1 MSMNPLNDISAVY
14 MREVFKPQLGK
25 GGEKPAAGGK
35 KVEKGKD
42 DAESSAK
49 RVRQAVYDI
58 RYRARREEVKLDQA
72 YNQYMGHTT
81 MTGPEKAAVKE
92 KLGLGPGAASVS
104 EETEVKKYQVRVKDK
119 ATGKSYVRMATREKI
134 NQLRANPNIS
144 SVEMTQYGTPYE
156 GERKKGKQ
164 TASVTSGKGL
174 DPVGREDKDIDND
187 GDHDKTDKYL
197 LNRRKVRGTA
207 IAQRKVKEEFS
218 DWRSDLREVINE
230 VQKEGG
236 EGKIKEKSV
245 KNKIVINPEVKIEMN
260 QIADKLGGQ
269 LIEMV
274 EIEEGYKEIDRE
286 KHGRMYDRYKKLRT
300 AAMNDARETGEAS
313 GLNRYKMGKMS
324 KVLDKS
330 AENLRN
336 KAKNEEFELDEK
348 TLTSAETKKKEEIVK
363 SMKKNLAGF
372 KQRYGERAKE
382 VMYATATARAKEVAE
397 EAPQMT
403 GSAAT
408 ANKIKQLKAQQSLL
422 QKQQQL
428 EKQKEA
434 LAKSTKTVGEEVEQ
448 LDEISQKTA
457 TRAYATSYT
466 GEFEGQD
473 SDRDVKRTDNLR
485 KHIKRKFGDKAAQHA
500 DRAGHSMTFGRKG
513 AGGMPPVKEE
523 VEQIDEVSYSA
534 KAARAGKDIGKPG
547 KAFAKIAASA
557 GKRYG
562 SKERGEKVAGAVL
575 AKLRKEETEQLDER
589 TKQEKVAG
597 TPRPSRDKA
606 LEIVKGSMR
615 KMTGTPAGQQKKVPG
630 KKPPAAGEYGGP
642 QSPAQKVAARRAA
655 AQRAQDAMH
664 SPRD

>member
-14 MREVFKPQLGK
+14 VREVFKPQLGK
-25 GGEKPAAGGK
+25 GGENPAAGGK

-58 RYRARREEVKLDQA
+58 RYRARREDVKLDQA

-104 EETEVKKYQVRVKDK
+104 EETDVKKYQVRVKDK

-174 DPVGREDKDIDND
+174 DAVGREDKDIDND
-187 GDHDKTDKYL
+187 GDHDKNDKYL
-197 LNRRKVRGTA
+197 LNRRKVRGAA
-207 IAQRKVKEEFS
+207 ISQRKVKEEFS
-218 DWRSDLREVINE
+218 DWRSDLREVVNE

-260 QIADKLGGQ
+260 QIADKLGGH
-269 LIEMV
+269 LV
-274 EIEEGYKEIDRE
+274 ETI
-286 KHGRMYDRYKKLRT
+286 
-300 AAMNDARETGEAS
+300 
-313 GLNRYKMGKMS
+313 
-324 KVLDKS
+324 
-330 AENLRN
+330 
-336 KAKNEEFELDEK
+336 ELDEK
-348 TLTSAETKKKEEIVK
+348 TLTSAETKKKEKIVK

-382 VMYATATARAKEVAE
+382 VMYATATARAKDVAE
-397 EAPQMT
+397 QAPQMT

-408 ANKIKQLKAQQSLL
+408 ANKIKQLKSQQSLL

-434 LAKSTKTVGEEVEQ
+434 LAKSSKTSVSE
-448 LDEISQKTA
+448 
-457 TRAYATSYT
+457 
-466 GEFEGQD
+466 
-473 SDRDVKRTDNLR
+473 N
-485 KHIKRKFGDKAAQHA
+485 
-500 DRAGHSMTFGRKG
+500 
-513 AGGMPPVKEE
+513 
-523 VEQIDEVSYSA
+523 VEQI
-534 KAARAGKDIGKPG
+534 
-547 KAFAKIAASA
+547 
-557 GKRYG
+557 
-562 SKERGEKVAGAVL
+562 
-575 AKLRKEETEQLDER
+575 DER

-597 TPRPSRDKA
+597 TPRAPRDKA
-606 LEIVKGSMR
+606 LEIVKSSMR
-615 KMTGTPAGQQKKVPG
+615 KMSGTPAGQRKKVPG
-630 KKPPAAGEYGGP
+630 QKPPAAGEYGGP
-642 QSPAQKVAARRAA
+642 HSPAQKVAARRAS